1 MHEKRV
7 NLGSGWL
14 NKPSFARLGLPV
26 MSDSSDQMDDLGF
39 RLVRTITPVQQIAQ
53 ATAESDV

>member
-26 MSDSSDQMDDLGF
+26 MSDTSDQMDDLGF

-53 ATAESDV
+53 ASVGGEV